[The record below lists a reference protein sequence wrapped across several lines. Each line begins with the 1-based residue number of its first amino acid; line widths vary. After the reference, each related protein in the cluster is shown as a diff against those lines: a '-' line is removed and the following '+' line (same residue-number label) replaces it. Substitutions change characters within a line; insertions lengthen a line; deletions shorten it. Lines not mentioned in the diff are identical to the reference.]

1 MAVASLFGGAALGA
15 AFGEVFNVLH
25 DTVKSIGSN
34 ALKFEPNLKKLKF
47 NLDLI
52 DPVVKE
58 ITRLNE
64 ILDHRKEETNS
75 LIEYMKKATELIGK
89 LDNQELDY
97 PSQASFGIEL
107 AELNESI
114 VTFFQ
119 LHIPALNRRDIL
131 QILEKQNFLCKRME
145 SLAIKSGATCV
156 VPPPPEFT
164 VGMDLPLMVLKTQ
177 LLNEKRQQILLT
189 APGGCGKTTL
199 VKMLGHDQKIKGK
212 FKDNIYF
219 VPVSKNFNLKVIAQR
234 LYKYISDQVPEFQS
248 DEDAINQLREG
259 LTKIGSNPI
268 LLILDDVWSGSE
280 FRLKKF
286 MFDIPNYNIL
296 VTSRTALP
304 GFSYTYYLNPLNDD
318 YATMLLHHS
327 ASLQHESSNIPVEAI
342 NKIVRGCG
350 GFPLALEVIGRLLNE
365 NPVEAWCSI
374 AENWSNSHYIFNS
387 NSDLLDC
394 LRKSLEISDH
404 DVIFKECFMDL
415 GSFPQGQWIP
425 VAALIDMW
433 VELHKLDEVGNDA
446 IYKLHKITTRNLA
459 NLVRKRKD
467 AGKINKYYN
476 EDYVTQHDLLRELAI
491 FESCQGPERQRQ
503 RLIMDISGNTLPSWC
518 TEQDQ
523 QPIDARLLSISTD
536 ESFSSPRCNI
546 QAPKVEVLVLN
557 FQTKNYN
564 YSLPEFVDTMD
575 NLKVLIIT
583 NYGFFPTELRNFQQL
598 NSLPDLK
605 TIRLEKVSIPSLF
618 KAPVL
623 LKSLKKISLFMCNI
637 GQAFGNCAI
646 KVSDAL
652 PNLME
657 INIDYCNDLV
667 ELPAVLCDVILLKTL
682 IITNCHQLSTLPNE
696 VGKLVNL
703 EVLRLRSCTDL
714 SELPESI
721 TGLKN
726 LRLLDISDCL
736 SIRHLPKEIG
746 ELCKLE
752 EIHMKGCL
760 SLRNKLP
767 PSTTNLEQLKLMI
780 CDEERAKFWEPI
792 KEVLTNL
799 EVKVAEKDINLTWL
813 LKP

>member
-1 MAVASLFGGAALGA
+1 MPLTAMASLVGGAALGGV
-15 AFGEVFNVLH
+15 FGEVFNVLH

-34 ALKFEPNLKKLKF
+34 ALKFKPILKKLKF
-47 NLDLI
+47 NLDLL

-58 ITRLNE
+58 ITQLNK
-64 ILDHRKEETNS
+64 ILDHREEETNS
-75 LIEYMKKATELIGK
+75 LIEDMRKATELIGK

-97 PSQASFGIEL
+97 PSQASFGREL
-107 AELNESI
+107 AELNDSI

-119 LHIPALNRRDIL
+119 LHIPALNRSDIL
-131 QILEKQNFLCKRME
+131 QISEKLNFLCNRME

-177 LLNEKRQQILLT
+177 QILLT
-189 APGGCGKTTL
+189 APGGCRKTTL

-212 FKDNIYF
+212 FKGNIYF
-219 VPVSKNFNLKVIAQR
+219 VPVSKNFDLKVIAQR
-234 LYKYISDQVPEFQS
+234 LYQYISHQVPEFQS

-280 FRLKKF
+280 FRLKQF

-342 NKIVRGCG
+342 NKIVRLWRVPTG
-350 GFPLALEVIGRLLNE
+350 AR
-365 NPVEAWCSI
+365 
-374 AENWSNSHYIFNS
+374 
-387 NSDLLDC
+387 
-394 LRKSLEISDH
+394 SLEISDH

-557 FQTKNYN
+557 FQTKNN
-564 YSLPEFVDTMD
+564 SYSLPEFVDTMD

-598 NSLPDLK
+598 NSLPNLK

-637 GQAFGNCAI
+637 GHAFGNCAI

-667 ELPAVLCDVILLKTL
+667 ELPAVLCDVILMKTL

-721 TGLKN
+721 TRLKN
-726 LRLLDISDCL
+726 LGLLDISDCL

-767 PSTTNLEQLKLMI
+767 PSTTNLEQLKLVI